1 MLNVIIVSINIIF
14 NTNVIFN
21 INIIVNIFNV
31 IVNSIPRDSVSLVT
45 NYTVGKFCEDSE
57 AIPVWS

>member
-21 INIIVNIFNV
+21 INIIVN
-31 IVNSIPRDSVSLVT
+31 SIPRDSVSLVT
-45 NYTVGKFCEDSE
+45 NYTVVKFCEDSE
-57 AIPVWS
+57 AIPFWS